1 LGRPRLGRP
10 ARPSSNVKEMK
21 EEQNVE
27 VGKARV
33 KEKKVKTMKD
43 KCI

>member
-1 LGRPRLGRP
+1 LGRPRLGRL

-33 KEKKVKTMKD
+33 KKKR
-43 KCI
+43 